1 MDEATVASAKNI
13 VLKKRAREERENE
26 EANKTKAFDDR
37 LEKVEEKLEA
47 ILALL
52 KNKSNL

>member
-1 MDEATVASAKNI
+1 MDEATVSSAKNI

-26 EANKTKAFDDR
+26 EASKTKAFDDR